1 MNPSRRPLAFVF
13 LLLIATLSA
22 CRGQPAGLASSTIPV
37 RPDRITILGD
47 AEGSAWGMV
56 ALCVPFFTRQ
66 APLAR
71 DRAIESVPGAQGLVD
86 VSLSYKMYP
95 LILVTLTKTT
105 VRGKAFAQAE

>member
-1 MNPSRRPLAFVF
+1 MNKSLAVLS
-13 LLLIATLSA
+13 LLVMTALGA

-37 RPDRITILGD
+37 QPDRITILGD

-56 ALCVPFFTRQ
+56 ALVIPFFTRQ

-86 VSLSYKMYP
+86 VSISYKLYP

-105 VRGKAFAQAE
+105 VRGKAFAQSD